1 MAGMPPKAMS
11 ITIRK
16 YRSQY
21 LMNINGYRME
31 FFLKLWIPS
40 YYRTAALVVLRHRTA
55 TPYEI
60 SGTCGPALGIPE
72 LVTRNYF

>member
-1 MAGMPPKAMS
+1 MAGMPPKATS

-16 YRSQY
+16 CKSQY
-21 LMNINGYRME
+21 LININGYRIE
-31 FFLKLWIPS
+31 FSLKLWIPY
-40 YYRTAALVVLRHRTA
+40 YYRTVALVVLRHRTA

>member
-11 ITIRK
+11 INFLK
-16 YRSQY
+16 DWSQY
-21 LMNINGYRME
+21 LMDINGYRME
-31 FFLKLWIPS
+31 FSLKLWIPS